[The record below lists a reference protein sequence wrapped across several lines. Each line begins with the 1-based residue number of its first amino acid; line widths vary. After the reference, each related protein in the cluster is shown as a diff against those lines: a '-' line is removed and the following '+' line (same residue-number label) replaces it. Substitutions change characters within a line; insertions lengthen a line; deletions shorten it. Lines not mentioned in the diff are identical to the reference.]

1 MYQIQNNTKYY
12 VYDCRKQSYLYV
24 CDSID
29 DIIAWVARWNY
40 SSIFSEKKRN
50 NRILDEFNC
59 TMKDTKVHLDW
70 VGNGWTDLREY
81 VVFDSDYRIIDIR
94 MYEKE
99 ILSYVEPKNRKR
111 KWKNKAL
118 EYKYEK
124 TKPEFR
130 RGPVPRTGGRYGH
143 YYRHPKTFNEMKQ
156 NTDVEYRQY
165 VRKSRLHL
173 PTVYDDIYRDNSR
186 CWKDQSK
193 KRKQWM

>member
-1 MYQIQNNTKYY
+1 MYQVNNNTKYY
-12 VYDCRKQSYLYV
+12 VYDCRKQAYLYV
-24 CDSID
+24 SDSID
-29 DIIAWVARWNY
+29 ELIEWVAQWNY
-40 SSIFSEKKRN
+40 YSIFSDKKKN

-99 ILSYVEPKNRKR
+99 ILNYVIPAKRKK

-130 RGPVPRTGGRYGH
+130 KGPVPMTGGHRGYC
-143 YYRHPKTFNEMKQ
+143 YRHPKTFNEMKQ
-156 NTDVEYRQY
+156 NCDVETRQY

-173 PTVYDDIYRDNSR
+173 PTAYDDIYRDTPR